1 MRPTNTT
8 RILIVDDNEDGA
20 EMLAMALD
28 SRGHDTRVALDA
40 TAALEIAAEF
50 LPNLAFLD
58 IGLPVVDGYQLAAQ
72 LRLLPGLAA
81 LQLIAVTGYGQD
93 SDRQRTREAG
103 FGHHL
108 VKPVALDTV
117 EATLAMMLA
126 TAKP

>member
-1 MRPTNTT
+1 MRPTNAT

-40 TAALEIAAEF
+40 DSAVQIAAEF
-50 LPNLAFLD
+50 LPDLAFLD
-58 IGLPVVDGYQLAAQ
+58 IGLPIVDGYQLAAK
-72 LRLLPGLAA
+72 LRQLPGLAE

-108 VKPVALDTV
+108 VKPVALDIV
-117 EATLAMMLA
+117 EATV
-126 TAKP
+126 AKLVKR